1 MKKLVF
7 KAMILA
13 LVAIGSISTIGCKK
27 EDGVVT
33 PVTLDETNRQLM
45 DALFSVSNLDLT
57 GYNDS
62 EVYVMNSNDDLWQLV
77 GDMNI
82 IIPEV
87 DFEKYSIVWGYVV
100 LLDTSYELLSSELSV
115 RDGKYIMNVHIL
127 SGQMGLQVIRNGV
140 FWGVYPKIEEPIS
153 LDVSYI
159 DISE

>member
-7 KAMILA
+7 KAMILV

-33 PVTLDETNRQLM
+33 PVTLDETNQQLV

-57 GYNDS
+57 GYNNS
-62 EVYVMNSNDDLWQLV
+62 EVYIMNSNDDLWQLV
-77 GDMNI
+77 EGMDI

-87 DFEKYSIVWGYVV
+87 DFERYSIVWGYVV
-100 LLDTSYELLSSELSV
+100 LPDTSYELLSSELSV

-140 FWGVYPKIEEPIS
+140 FWGVYPKIEESIS

>member
-1 MKKLVF
+1 
-7 KAMILA
+7 MILA
-13 LVAIGSISTIGCKK
+13 LVAIGSISTVGCKK

-33 PVTLDETNRQLM
+33 PVTLDETNQQLV

>member
-1 MKKLVF
+1 
-7 KAMILA
+7 
-13 LVAIGSISTIGCKK
+13 
-27 EDGVVT
+27 
-33 PVTLDETNRQLM
+33 
-45 DALFSVSNLDLT
+45 
-57 GYNDS
+57 
-62 EVYVMNSNDDLWQLV
+62 MNSNDDLWQLV

>member
-1 MKKLVF
+1 MEKQMLKIAVL
-7 KAMILA
+7 AM
-13 LVAIGSISTIGCKK
+13 VAIGSISTIGCKK

>member
-13 LVAIGSISTIGCKK
+13 LVAIGSISTVGCKK

-33 PVTLDETNRQLM
+33 PVTLDETNQQLV

-77 GDMNI
+77 GDMDI

>member
-33 PVTLDETNRQLM
+33 PVTLDETNQQLV

-100 LLDTSYELLSSELSV
+100 VPHTGYVLSSMELSV
-115 RDGKYIMNVHIL
+115 SNGNYTMNVEIL
-127 SGQMGLQVIRNGV
+127 KGEIGFQAITNRV

-153 LDVSYI
+153 LNVSYI
-159 DISE
+159 DVSE

>member
-13 LVAIGSISTIGCKK
+13 LVAIGSISTVGCKK

-33 PVTLDETNRQLM
+33 PVTLDETNQQLV

>member
-13 LVAIGSISTIGCKK
+13 MVAIGSISTIGCKK

-33 PVTLDETNRQLM
+33 PVTLDETNQQLV

-153 LDVSYI
+153 LNVSYI
-159 DISE
+159 YVIE